1 MVPVIYIL
9 FGSLILTLVAARISG
24 RVFFIVL
31 LPLSPILVATLGT
44 LLMHTLDLS
53 VTGAL
58 FMSILL
64 LTLLIGMP
72 YAALSRARRRR
83 GQRD

>member
-1 MVPVIYIL
+1 MIYIL

>member
-1 MVPVIYIL
+1 MIYIL

-72 YAALSRARRRR
+72 YAAISRARRRR